1 MPDGLCKVGWG
12 SGHATRPLG
21 RVFGGGE
28 GVALVVRSG
37 KQECSTP
44 DTRSPGRV
52 FRSHVL
58 VTVKGKQE
66 YVMGLQTLDLS

>member
-12 SGHATRPLG
+12 SGRATRPLG

-28 GVALVVRSG
+28 GVALVVMSG

-44 DTRSPGRV
+44 EAGHQAEFSG
-52 FRSHVL
+52 
-58 VTVKGKQE
+58 
-66 YVMGLQTLDLS
+66 VMFW